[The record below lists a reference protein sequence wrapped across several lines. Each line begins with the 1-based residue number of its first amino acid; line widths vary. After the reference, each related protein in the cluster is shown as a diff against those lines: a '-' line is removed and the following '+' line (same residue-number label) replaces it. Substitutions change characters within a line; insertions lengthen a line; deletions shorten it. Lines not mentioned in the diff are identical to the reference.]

1 MNGRTPAE
9 TITAFDYEGTDNTTL
24 DGKLL
29 AYVAGIIS
37 GVVKPVDGT
46 LTGEFVGK

>member
-1 MNGRTPAE
+1 MTAVGTNVEMNGRTPAE

-29 AYVAGIIS
+29 A
-37 GVVKPVDGT
+37 
-46 LTGEFVGK
+46 